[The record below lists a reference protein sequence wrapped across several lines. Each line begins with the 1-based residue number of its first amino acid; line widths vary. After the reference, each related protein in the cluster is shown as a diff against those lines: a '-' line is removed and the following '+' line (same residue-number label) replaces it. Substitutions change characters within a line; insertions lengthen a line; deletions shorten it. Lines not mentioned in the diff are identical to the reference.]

1 MSYMSM
7 NSALTI
13 QVPRVRKWVGWWL
26 APVAGIL
33 AVGVGAI
40 AFKPWEKGP
49 AEVPGT
55 FITVAPTD
63 LEVKI
68 AKNGELH
75 AIEYTDVKSN
85 VEGVT
90 SILELVKEGATVR
103 KGDKL
108 IVLDSAALQQRK
120 EDTDIALKKA
130 EVSLQIAMELK
141 QIQESQNAANLEAA
155 QVVAELAEI
164 DLEQYVKGTYPQS
177 LQNAKTALE
186 MAGIM
191 LQNKEEDLA
200 QTKTLFGK
208 GFVTAADV
216 KKADLD
222 VIVAKNDL
230 EKAEKALE
238 VLETY
243 SHKMQINT
251 LRSAKA
257 QAEQKLARV
266 MRENRS
272 FLTQREADVAEK
284 EALLRDLRERA
295 AKLKEQLEACVIRA
309 PEDGLVI
316 YASTVD
322 RDRDQIREGTV
333 VREKQWL
340 LRLPDVRK
348 MKAVIRI
355 QEAQVSKL
363 NADGTQRA
371 VVRIVGYPKE
381 IGATLTKVSVLSDSS
396 QRWWNPDLKEYPV
409 ELTLD
414 ETPAGLK
421 PGVGCQTEILVDRHE
436 QTIAVPLTCLY
447 SVGSE
452 SYVFA
457 HVGEKIEPRKIN
469 LGTSNETHV
478 QVTAGLGEGEDV
490 LVLQAGKGRELLER
504 AGIKAELV
512 QQQQAKVEREAR
524 AALGRGKKPAEGVT
538 AAAN

>member
-1 MSYMSM
+1 M

-13 QVPRVRKWVGWWL
+13 QMPRVRKWVGWWL
-26 APVAGIL
+26 APVAGIV

-40 AFKPWEKGP
+40 AFKPWAKGP
-49 AEVPGT
+49 AEVAGT
-55 FITVAPTD
+55 FFTVAPTD

-90 SILELVKEGATVR
+90 SILELVKEGTTVR
-103 KGDKL
+103 KGEKL
-108 IVLDSAALQQRK
+108 IVLDSASLQLRK
-120 EDTDIALKKA
+120 EETDIALKKA

-295 AKLKEQLEACVIRA
+295 EKLKNQLEACVIRA

-421 PGVGCQTEILVDRHE
+421 PGVGCQTEILVDRQE

-457 HVGEKIEPRKIN
+457 QVGEKIEPRKIN

-490 LVLQAGKGRELLER
+490 LVLQAGLGRELLEK

-524 AALGRGKKPAEGVT
+524 AALGRGKKAAEGVT